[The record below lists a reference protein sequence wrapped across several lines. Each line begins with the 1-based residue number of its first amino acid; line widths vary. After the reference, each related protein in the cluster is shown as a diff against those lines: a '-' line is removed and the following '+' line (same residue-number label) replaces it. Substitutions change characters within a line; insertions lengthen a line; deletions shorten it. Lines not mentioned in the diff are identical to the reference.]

1 VPDQAG
7 NAGAWHTPQ
16 PGAYFLGVDT
26 GGTYT
31 DAVLLDARR
40 EVVAA
45 AKSLTTR
52 FDLGVGIAASLAQLP
67 SPMLDRVSLVSLS
80 TTLTTNSVVEG
91 RGAPVCALLAGY
103 DDGQLEASKLVDL
116 LGADAVVQLAGG
128 HDAMGNPT
136 QDLDEAAARAAILAQ
151 APRVSAFAI
160 SATFSV
166 RNPAHEIQLR
176 AWVRELTHRPV
187 SCGHELSSS
196 LGAPRRAMTAAL
208 NARMIPYV
216 NTLIESVQATLAAHG
231 IDAPLMVVRGD
242 GSVVNAASALQQPV
256 TTVLSGPAA
265 SVIGACALSGR
276 RRAIVADMGGTTTDI
291 AVVRDGRPALAGD
304 GALLG
309 DWRPMVEAVKV
320 LSVGLGGDSEV
331 RYGGVQGIR
340 IGPRRV
346 IPQSLLVHEHPALIE
361 VLRRQVNES
370 PHAAQ
375 TRFAL
380 RWQADAVALARLS
393 ADERAAWERLGA
405 GPIDMERAGRGE
417 RALARSLAKLER
429 KGLVIFSGMTPT
441 DAAHVLGLSSHWSRE
456 AAELGAIVWARQ
468 MRHLYGYGRWV
479 LGDALAPCE
488 QIMARV
494 VEAIRVKLIEAGL
507 NDADRLH
514 NSRQA
519 DTLARLI
526 GDLGAPRAGGA
537 AAFELRFAQDMP
549 LVAVGAPAASYYPA
563 VARALGLELVLPAH
577 GAVANAVGAALGQVE
592 QRVHMTV
599 TQAARGV
606 YRVFAPEGPEP
617 FSELAL
623 ALARC
628 SELATQAART
638 LALEAGAA
646 QVHVEC
652 TQRDNRVRDDIDGDV
667 FFEATVTATA
677 RGVPCTR
684 VVAAA

>member
-1 VPDQAG
+1 VPDQAVS
-7 NAGAWHTPQ
+7 ADAWHTPQ
-16 PGAYFLGVDT
+16 AGAYFLGIDT
-26 GGTYT
+26 GGTFT

-52 FDLGVGIAASLAQLP
+52 FDLGLGIAASLAQLP
-67 SPMLDRVSLVSLS
+67 PPLLDRVSLVSLS

-103 DDGQLEASKLVDL
+103 DDGQLKASKLVDL

-136 QDLDEAAARAAILAQ
+136 HELDEAAARAAIVAQ

-187 SCGHELSSS
+187 SCGHELSSN

-216 NTLIESVQATLAAHG
+216 HTLIESVQATLAARG
-231 IDAPLMVVRGD
+231 IGAPLMVVRGD

-291 AVVRDGRPALAGD
+291 AVVRDGQPALAGD
-304 GALLG
+304 GALIG

-320 LSVGLGGDSEV
+320 LAVGLGGDSEV
-331 RYGGVQGIR
+331 RFGGGQGIR

-346 IPQSLLVHEHPALIE
+346 IPLSLLVHEHPALIE
-361 VLRRQVNES
+361 VLRRQVNET

-375 TRFAL
+375 ARFAL
-380 RWQADAVALARLS
+380 RWQADDVALARLA
-393 ADERAAWERLGA
+393 ADEQAAWQRLGV
-405 GPIDMERAGRGE
+405 GPIDVERANRDE
-417 RALARSLAKLER
+417 RALARSLARLER
-429 KGLVIFSGMTPT
+429 KGLVIYSGMTPT

-468 MRHLYGYGRWV
+468 MRHLYGCGQWV
-479 LGDALAPCE
+479 LGDAVAPCA
-488 QIMARV
+488 QIMATV

-507 NDADRLH
+507 NDADRLQ
-514 NSRQA
+514 NRQA
-519 DTLARLI
+519 DAIARLI
-526 GDLGAPRAGGA
+526 GDLAAPQPGG
-537 AAFELRFAQDMP
+537 AAFELRFAHDMP

-577 GAVANAVGAALGQVE
+577 GEVANAVGAALGKVA

-606 YRVFAPEGPEP
+606 YRVFAPEGPEQ
-617 FSELAL
+617 FAELAL

-628 SELATQAART
+628 RELATQAART

-646 QVHVEC
+646 QVQVEC
-652 TQRDNRVRDDIDGDV
+652 TQRDNRVSDDIDGDV

-677 RGVPCTR
+677 RGVPRTR
-684 VVAAA
+684 LVPAL